1 MKKKAS
7 ILSGPIGRNM
17 IIFAVPVILTGILQ
31 SFYNMADVMV
41 VGRFAGKESLAAVGS
56 TGPLTNLFINLFI
69 GLSSGASVCVA
80 QRIGA
85 DDKEGI
91 EKSVH
96 TAVALSIVSGIFIA
110 ILGILTSKRM
120 LIWMDAPTN
129 VLDEAALYM
138 KILFLG
144 MSFNLVY
151 NFGAEILRASG
162 DTKHPLIFLAIAG
175 AVNVVLNLVLV
186 IAFHLGAAG
195 VGIATSISQF
205 LSCIMVLWFL
215 AKKSPVCQLRFK
227 KIRLHFSYLLRIL
240 RIGIPAGLQGMV
252 FSFSNVMVQSSVN
265 GFGDIVVAA
274 KSSAGNIDSFVYTSM
289 NGMAQA
295 MIPFVGQN
303 VGAGNWKRIKKII
316 LTGCLQVT
324 ILGIACSS
332 LIAVFKEPLLALYT
346 PGETEIIAYGSLML
360 RFILPLYFCCGL
372 MDTLVCAQRGMGTSL
387 APMLVAILGVCG
399 VRLGWIFTVFAAHK
413 SLEVLYLS
421 YPVSWVLTATVQAIF
436 CTVVYKNM
444 MKRVRTEE
452 LQ

>member
-1 MKKKAS
+1 
-7 ILSGPIGRNM
+7 
-17 IIFAVPVILTGILQ
+17 
-31 SFYNMADVMV
+31 
-41 VGRFAGKESLAAVGS
+41 
-56 TGPLTNLFINLFI
+56 
-69 GLSSGASVCVA
+69 
-80 QRIGA
+80 
-85 DDKEGI
+85 
-91 EKSVH
+91 
-96 TAVALSIVSGIFIA
+96 
-110 ILGILTSKRM
+110 
-120 LIWMDAPTN
+120 
-129 VLDEAALYM
+129 
-138 KILFLG
+138 
-144 MSFNLVY
+144 
-151 NFGAEILRASG
+151 
-162 DTKHPLIFLAIAG
+162 
-175 AVNVVLNLVLV
+175 
-186 IAFHLGAAG
+186 
-195 VGIATSISQF
+195 
-205 LSCIMVLWFL
+205 MVLWFL

-346 PGETEIIAYGSLML
+346 PGETEVIAYGSLML

-387 APMLVAILGVCG
+387 APMLAAILGVCG